1 MIILIHGTGDDD
13 TKDENWIKW
22 VGALMQSKGE
32 KVLVLPGVSSG
43 QQGELYDRAHAFLT
57 GLKEGDELPRRRL
70 AAVDTVPE
78 GLRES
83 LRSAAAS
90 DANELR
96 AVIAASKSSM
106 NTFRHYE
113 VVMQATKAAQ
123 RHESGRDAI
132 GIKTRA
138 AFAALC
144 GKAYWQTCPPDLL
157 RPIRIIGHSRGG
169 SAAIAT
175 HNVLRHFGITY
186 VGTLTLDPCHG
197 VKKLFAKDY
206 THTVWSGV
214 VNNIP
219 VVKEVG
225 IGTTWFEYTLRPPI
239 SIGEG
244 ADADTVVNNHGHL
257 ATIEHGHMGK
267 LTTFKKPGK
276 LDSIRGRA
284 DAILA
289 TKAAA
294 QAALRNR
301 IAGRM
306 EEGGME
312 LTDLFALAEDKHGDL
327 ADKQYIHRF
336 VCALLAPIPV
346 AVAGPAAA
354 VA

>member
-1 MIILIHGTGDDD
+1 M
-13 TKDENWIKW
+13 
-22 VGALMQSKGE
+22 
-32 KVLVLPGVSSG
+32 
-43 QQGELYDRAHAFLT
+43 
-57 GLKEGDELPRRRL
+57 
-70 AAVDTVPE
+70 
-78 GLRES
+78 
-83 LRSAAAS
+83 
-90 DANELR
+90 
-96 AVIAASKSSM
+96 AASKSM

-123 RHESGRDAI
+123 RHEGGTDAI

-144 GKAYWQTCPPDLL
+144 GRAYWQTCAPDLL

-186 VGTLTLDPCHG
+186 VRTLTLDPCHG
-197 VKKLFAKDY
+197 VKKIGAKDY

-214 VNNIP
+214 VHNIP

-239 SIGEG
+239 SQGEG
-244 ADADTVVNNHGHL
+244 ADVDTTVINHGHL

-276 LDSIRGRA
+276 LDSLRGRA

-289 TKAAA
+289 SKAAA

-301 IAGRM
+301 IAGRLDA
-306 EEGGME
+306 GGME

-327 ADKQYIHRF
+327 ADKQYVHRH
-336 VCALLAPIPV
+336 VCDLLAARP
-346 AVAGPAAA
+346 ADAAAPAAA
-354 VA
+354 VP